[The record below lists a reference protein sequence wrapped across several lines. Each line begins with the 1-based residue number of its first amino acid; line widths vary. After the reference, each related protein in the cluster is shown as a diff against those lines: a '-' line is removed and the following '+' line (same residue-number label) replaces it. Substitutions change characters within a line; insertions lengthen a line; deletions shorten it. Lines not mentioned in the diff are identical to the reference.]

1 MPPRIPELTLR
12 QEEALRV
19 YKRMTEKNDGVTPTV
34 RALGDK
40 LGIGHNAAHQMLM
53 RLREKG
59 FLTMPPVTQT
69 RLRISAKGKKAV

>member
-19 YKRMTEKNDGVTPTV
+19 YKRMTEKNDGITPTV
-34 RALGDK
+34 RAFAEK
-40 LGIGHNAAHQMLM
+40 LECGHNAAHQLLM

-69 RLRISAKGKKAV
+69 RLRITAKGKKAV